1 MLDLNKVMVV
11 GRLTRDP
18 EVRHIQTGSAVA
30 KFDIAVNRR
39 YRDPKTGENK
49 EEVCYLTVEAWER
62 QAEFVEQYFTKGKA
76 IYVEGRLRQDNWE
89 KDGQKFSRLLIRAD
103 RLQFAESRAEQEA
116 RAAGSAGAAP
126 RAAAN
131 ADADASAAAEAPPSD
146 MPPMPGPDAGGDSGS
161 TDDDLPF

>member
-11 GRLTRDP
+11 GRLKRDP
-18 EVRHIQTGSAVA
+18 VVRHIQTGSAVA

-89 KDGQKFSRLLIRAD
+89 KDGQKFSKLLIRAD
-103 RLQFAESRAEQEA
+103 RVQFVESRAEEEA
-116 RAAGSAGAAP
+116 RVSARQGYPAPAGSSAP
-126 RAAAN
+126 S
-131 ADADASAAAEAPPSD
+131 DPVPSD